1 MNLSATETALVP
13 PAVVTVTSTTPA
25 ASAGVV
31 AVINVALF
39 TVKLEAAVAPN
50 FTLVAPVKPV
60 PAMATLVLPAVEPV
74 TGEML
79 VTVGGA
85 I

>member
-1 MNLSATETALVP
+1 M
-13 PAVVTVTSTTPA
+13 
-25 ASAGVV
+25 
-31 AVINVALF
+31 ALF

-60 PAMATLVLPAVEPV
+60 PVMATLVPPAVVPL